1 MYLGVS
7 HASHPKTAEFQGLP
21 NFAGF
26 PVFMPQRLTQND
38 QIQHGSKWG
47 GRVFGSATPLHLH
60 KCVARFVSNSRVS
73 HLYK

>member
-1 MYLGVS
+1 VYLGVS

-47 GRVFGSATPLHLH
+47 GRVF
-60 KCVARFVSNSRVS
+60 R
-73 HLYK
+73 